1 MDWSDEQWVKLYRR
15 DTADW
20 LLLSWRAR
28 GLFYSLLRI
37 VTRAGVLDLGKTG
50 KRAVAVLLG
59 AGSDWKEIV
68 DALDELVADGSVRIN
83 GTTLVIPNFVE
94 AQEAVKSDK
103 ARAKAARERRR
114 DEAIAASESP
124 DNVTKRDAAI
134 TDRDGGVTGNE
145 AASRGVTER
154 HAASRREEMEKE
166 TKTEGRGGVGEQ
178 PPADPPPVEEPKASP
193 PGVPPSG
200 ATSAP
205 PPEAPK
211 VAKGKRPKPAPEPD
225 TIPLPG
231 TLARRVFD
239 AIVGDVALA
248 PIVANPG
255 DASQRWAD
263 PGTYPGVD
271 VLAEVRRAGEYAAT
285 KPGRYTDGRAFL
297 RGWLQRKA
305 DEVAR
310 MPKPAGAAVA
320 AAPRPTVVDATRDP
334 SRYSRDR
341 DEMPD
346 LPPELLAKM
355 KGLR

>member
-1 MDWSDEQWVKLYRR
+1 MDWSDEHWVKLYRR

-59 AGSDWKEIV
+59 AGADWKEIV
-68 DALDELVADGSVRIN
+68 DALDELVADGSVQVN
-83 GTTLVIPNFVE
+83 GTTLVIPNFIE
-94 AQEAVKSDK
+94 AQEAVKSDR
-103 ARAKAARERRR
+103 ARAKAARIKRR
-114 DEAIAASESP
+114 DEK
-124 DNVTKRDAAI
+124 VTKRDAAI
-134 TDRDGGVTGNE
+134 TNRDGVVTGNE
-145 AASRGVTER
+145 DASRGVTER
-154 HAASRREEMEKE
+154 HAASRREEMEME
-166 TKTEGRGGVGEQ
+166 MEERGGVGEQ

-211 VAKGKRPKPAPEPD
+211 VAKGKRPKPAPQPD

-231 TLARRVFD
+231 TPARRVFD
-239 AIVGDVALA
+239 AIVGDRALA

-263 PGTYPGVD
+263 PDTFPGVD

-310 MPKPAGAAVA
+310 MPKPAGAFGASPAVA
-320 AAPRPTVVDATRDP
+320 QPTASQPHAPRKVFLGDEFAAAAKAAREDAR
-334 SRYSRDR
+334 
-341 DEMPD
+341 
-346 LPPELLAKM
+346 
-355 KGLR
+355 

>member
-1 MDWSDEQWVKLYRR
+1 M
-15 DTADW
+15 
-20 LLLSWRAR
+20 
-28 GLFYSLLRI
+28 LFRS
-37 VTRAGVLDLGKTG
+37 
-50 KRAVAVLLG
+50 
-59 AGSDWKEIV
+59 
-68 DALDELVADGSVRIN
+68 
-83 GTTLVIPNFVE
+83 
-94 AQEAVKSDK
+94 
-103 ARAKAARERRR
+103 
-114 DEAIAASESP
+114 
-124 DNVTKRDAAI
+124 
-134 TDRDGGVTGNE
+134 
-145 AASRGVTER
+145 
-154 HAASRREEMEKE
+154 
-166 TKTEGRGGVGEQ
+166 
-178 PPADPPPVEEPKASP
+178 
-193 PGVPPSG
+193 
-200 ATSAP
+200 
-205 PPEAPK
+205 
-211 VAKGKRPKPAPEPD
+211 
-225 TIPLPG
+225 
-231 TLARRVFD
+231 VFD